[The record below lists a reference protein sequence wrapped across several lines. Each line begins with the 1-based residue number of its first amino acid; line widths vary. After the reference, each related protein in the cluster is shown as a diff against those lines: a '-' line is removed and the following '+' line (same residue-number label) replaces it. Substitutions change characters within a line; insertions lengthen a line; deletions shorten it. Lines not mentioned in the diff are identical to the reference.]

1 MLPEYLL
8 FDSYVLY
15 YRDEIKFSENQIRWS
30 YVFLMKWS
38 KDGAISMAKIAEM
51 GGTREIRKF
60 S

>member
-15 YRDEIKFSENQIRWS
+15 YKDEIKFSENQIRWS

-38 KDGAISMAKIAEM
+38 KDGAISMAKIAV
-51 GGTREIRKF
+51 G
-60 S
+60 